1 MASFGFDPA
10 DWPRLSPL
18 LDEALALPA
27 DARTAWLA
35 ELPPEHRDL
44 QAALAALLAA
54 EQSPAPTLPR
64 LDPDDPDPHCAGEL
78 VGPYRL
84 VRPLGQ
90 GGMGSVWLAQRS
102 DGLLQRPVA
111 LKLPRAAGARPE
123 LAQRLAR
130 ERDLLAALTHP
141 NIARLY
147 DAGIDADGQP
157 YLALE
162 VVQGLRIDQ
171 HCDARQLDVPARL
184 QLFLQAARAV
194 AHAHSQLIVHRDLKP
209 SNLLVDGQGQ
219 VKLLD
224 FGIARLLDDDAAQPS
239 DLTRESGRLMTRE
252 YASPEQVAGQAVG
265 TASDVYSLGVLLYEL
280 LVGARPYRLQRDTA
294 GALEEAILLADPPR
308 PSEAAAG
315 IGRRRA
321 LRGDLDTIVLK
332 ALKKQPVE
340 RYATVD
346 ALADDI
352 QRHLDHRPVLA
363 RPDSLG
369 YTLRKLWARHTL
381 ALSAASVAVL
391 ALVSGAGLALW
402 QAQRA
407 DAERQRASDVK
418 DFVTAL
424 LRDAS
429 PYYAG
434 DVGQV
439 TARQL
444 LQQAR
449 KRLEAA
455 APARPE
461 VRTELDAIVGEALM
475 SFGDLDGAEALVMRA
490 VQQARA
496 DLGDEHRETT
506 RARLVQAQVLRL
518 RGRSEELQREL
529 DALLPNLRRHAQRDP
544 EALVLGL
551 TNVALL
557 ANDRGAYPDSLRFA
571 EEAAALAQQ
580 RLPAGHPERIATG
593 NLLALAYRFNGRTA
607 EARDV
612 AARSLEQIRV
622 AYGDDPHPRRL
633 EALGIH
639 GRALADLGDLE
650 AGSRQI
656 EAAIEEGRR
665 MYGADHLTVGVLQQ
679 NVVAYHLDRGDLD
692 AAERRSAEALRVVG
706 LHTQSESTTH
716 AVTAMTRG
724 LVLLARLQP
733 GPALALL
740 QPAVLT
746 LNKTVGPRHDLA
758 LAATAHEVLAL
769 AALDRLQP
777 AAAEVATLPG
787 RAASA
792 SPHVRLRVALAAAQ
806 VQRLKGETAAAL
818 VSLQPLLQASA
829 PTPKARHERL
839 RGLAELGA
847 IHQARADA
855 TAARASWDEA
865 LAEAGRLESLPTPT
879 WAQVQLGLAGLDLA
893 AGQAA
898 AALPRLQQAD
908 ALLARLAPSSG
919 LSVQAAYLLARAHQ
933 ALGHR
938 DEAAAVLQRGS
949 AGKVR

>member
-1 MASFGFDPA
+1 MSSFGFDPA

-27 DARTAWLA
+27 GERAAWLA
-35 ELPPEHRDL
+35 ALPPEHRDL
-44 QAALAALLAA
+44 QADLTALLAA
-54 EQSPAPTLPR
+54 EERPAPTLPQ
-64 LDPDDPDPHCAGEL
+64 LDPDGPDPHRAGQ
-78 VGPYRL
+78 VIGPYRL

-111 LKLPRAAGARPE
+111 LKLPRAAGSRPE

-130 ERDLLAALTHP
+130 ERDLLAALSHP

-162 VVQGLRIDQ
+162 VVQGLRIDE
-171 HCDARQLDVPARL
+171 HCAARQLDVPARL
-184 QLFLQAARAV
+184 RLFLQAARAV

-224 FGIARLLDDDAAQPS
+224 FGIARLMDEGATQPS

-252 YASPEQVAGQAVG
+252 YASPEQVAGQAAG
-265 TASDVYSLGVLLYEL
+265 TASDVYSLGVLLFEL
-280 LVGARPYRLQRDTA
+280 LVGARPYRLERDTA
-294 GALEEAILLADPPR
+294 AALEEAILRADPPR
-308 PSEAAAG
+308 PSEAATGAE
-315 IGRRRA
+315 RRRA

-332 ALKKQPVE
+332 ALKKSPGE
-340 RYATVD
+340 RYPTVD

-381 ALSAASVAVL
+381 ALAAAAVAVL

-402 QAQRA
+402 QAQQA
-407 DAERQRASDVK
+407 EAERLRASDVK

-455 APARPE
+455 APTRPE

-475 SFGDLDGAEALVMRA
+475 SFGDLDGAEALVTRA
-490 VQQARA
+490 VRQARA
-496 DLGDEHRETT
+496 ELGDEHRETT
-506 RARLVQAQVLRL
+506 RARLVQAQVMRL
-518 RGRSEELQREL
+518 RGRSDALQQEL
-529 DALLPNLRRHAQRDP
+529 DALLPILRRHAERDP

-557 ANDRGAYPDSLRFA
+557 ANDRGAYAETLRFA
-571 EEAAALAQQ
+571 EEASALARQ
-580 RLPAGHPERIATG
+580 RLPDGHPERIATG

-612 AARSLEQIRV
+612 AARSLEQIRL
-622 AYGDDPHPRRL
+622 AYGSDPHPRRL

-639 GRALADLGDLE
+639 GRALADLGDLK

-656 EAAIEEGRR
+656 EAAIEEGTR

-692 AAERRSAEALRVVG
+692 AAEWRSAEALRVVA
-706 LHTQSESTTH
+706 LHTQPDSTTH

-724 LVLLARLQP
+724 LVLLTRLQP
-733 GPALALL
+733 GPALDLL
-740 QPAVLT
+740 QPAVAT
-746 LNKTVGPRHDLA
+746 LNKTVGPRHDLT
-758 LAATAHEVLAL
+758 LAATAHQVLAL
-769 AALDRLQP
+769 TALGTPQP
-777 AAAEVATLPG
+777 AVEVVASLPE

-792 SPHVRLRVALAAAQ
+792 APHVRLRVALAVAQ
-806 VQRLKGETAAAL
+806 VRRLQSDPDAAL
-818 VSLQPLLQASA
+818 AALQPLLQASA
-829 PTPKARHERL
+829 PTPKARHERV
-839 RGLAELGA
+839 RGLVELGWVHRVRGDTA
-847 IHQARADA
+847 
-855 TAARASWDEA
+855 AARASWGEA
-865 LAEAGRLESLPTPT
+865 LAEAAQLESLPTPT
-879 WAQVQLGLAGLDLA
+879 EAKAQLGLAGLDVA
-893 AGQAA
+893 AGRAA

-908 ALLARLAPSSG
+908 AVLSRLSADSIWSE
-919 LSVQAAYLLARAHQ
+919 QAAGLLRWVRAG
-933 ALGHR
+933 LHR
-938 DEAAAVLQRGS
+938 DDAAEAQTRATGGGR
-949 AGKVR
+949 K